1 MKKLSIVLLSVLLLI
16 VFVGCDLSVETMGK
30 MGNNLAGTDK
40 KYVENLIKQIE
51 PEAAVIKTEGET
63 KTIAGSNFS
72 ISTSGGKG
80 SISIAGE
87 PVDVPEA
94 LQGAI
99 NTVLTDSNFKSI
111 ILPTDISDIVLG
123 VKSGSNSGTIKKEL
137 ENKAEGA
144 SLEAAQGTVA
154 LVGAMLDGM
163 KDPGPEDEGFNKVL
177 NEIKDFLPQEG
188 SITNGDVVVL
198 TALTNIVFNE
208 NVLSNVESIMEK
220 PESPSDKDAQDK
232 YDSAMK
238 EVTGEMMNQ
247 FSSLLDVVTNVPSGM
262 SNKINDFI
270 NDLMDSSDNK
280 EKAK

>member
-1 MKKLSIVLLSVLLLI
+1 
-16 VFVGCDLSVETMGK
+16 
-30 MGNNLAGTDK
+30 
-40 KYVENLIKQIE
+40 
-51 PEAAVIKTEGET
+51 
-63 KTIAGSNFS
+63 
-72 ISTSGGKG
+72 
-80 SISIAGE
+80 
-87 PVDVPEA
+87 
-94 LQGAI
+94 
-99 NTVLTDSNFKSI
+99 
-111 ILPTDISDIVLG
+111 
-123 VKSGSNSGTIKKEL
+123 
-137 ENKAEGA
+137 
-144 SLEAAQGTVA
+144 
-154 LVGAMLDGM
+154 MLDGM

-208 NVLSNVESIMEK
+208 NVLSNVGSIMEK